1 MKKILLLG
9 LLGIAFHHFSM
20 AQQSFLGIQNGPR
33 KGMISAQMN
42 PAELTNLTKEVE
54 VNLFSAYT
62 GLSNNTLSFQD
73 VLNAD
78 DLLNLALERA
88 NEPFNLRADIAL
100 LGPSAGF
107 KVGKW
112 AFGVG
117 TQAYLKADV
126 VDLDV
131 TLGRAL
137 LGDFD
142 GSSATISMGE
152 NRIDLNYPNNQ
163 RFTVAGWGELDLMA
177 AREIIRVGRQKL
189 GAGLN
194 VRLIFPA
201 VYANMG
207 LSDLRGT
214 LVEDDFSIRLTD
226 TFGELNVTY
235 SHPYDTDEFGFGGSG
250 FMLGGLG
257 GVALD
262 FGANYTLER
271 DNGKSLL
278 NAGLSLKNIGG
289 MSFRGNQSNTTYSIN
304 IPEGEYFRIDDLHGD
319 FEEIEEELLNTGYFQ
334 IIRDPNRT
342 RVNFPT
348 MINAYAEFSPTN
360 LFHVSLFLQQRLSDE
375 TSNILVTHQ
384 NMVVITPR
392 IVLGKFQIYSPW
404 SHFQVAGI
412 NGGLGFQ
419 FGGFFVG
426 SHSIITGLIADTRQA
441 DIHLGLSWGFG
452 NSN

>member
-1 MKKILLLG
+1 MKKFLLLG
-9 LLGIAFHHFSM
+9 FVGFTIQNFSV
-20 AQQSFLGIQNGPR
+20 AQQPFIGLQNGPR

-54 VNLFSAYT
+54 VNLFSAHT
-62 GLSNNTLSFQD
+62 GLSNNALSFQD

-78 DLLNLALERA
+78 DILNLALERA
-88 NEPFNLRADIAL
+88 NKPFNLRTDIAF

-107 KVGKW
+107 KTGKW

-142 GSSATISMGE
+142 AASSTISTAE
-152 NRIDLNYPNNQ
+152 NRIALNYPNNQ
-163 RFTVAGWGELDLMA
+163 RFTVAGWSELDLMA
-177 AREIIRVGRQKL
+177 AREIIRVGHQKL
-189 GAGLN
+189 GAGIN
-194 VRLIFPA
+194 VRFIFPS

-207 LSDLRGT
+207 LSGLWGT

-226 TFGELNVTY
+226 TFGELNVAY
-235 SHPYDTDEFGFGGSG
+235 SHPFDTDEFGFEESM
-250 FMLGGLG
+250 FRLGGLG

-271 DNGKSLL
+271 DNGKTLL
-278 NAGLSLKNIGG
+278 NAGLSFKNIGG
-289 MSFRGNQSNTTYSIN
+289 MSFRGNQSNTTYSVN
-304 IPEGEYFRIDDLHGD
+304 IPEGEYFRVDDLNGS
-319 FEEIEEELLNTGYFQ
+319 FEEIEEELLNTGYFEK
-334 IIRDPNRT
+334 IRDPNRT

-375 TSNILVTHQ
+375 TSNILITHQ
-384 NMVVITPR
+384 NMVVVTPR

-412 NGGLGFQ
+412 NGGLGLQ

-426 SHSIITGLIADTRQA
+426 SHSIVTGLIADTRQA